1 MVFVDDRGATVNRGA
16 TWKDQEPTW
25 RYSFVGVIL
34 AVLPCLI
41 FLQVV
46 RIQIDPKL
54 MERVQKQ
61 IDISQNAQHTI
72 IPARG
77 QLYDRRGNL
86 LAGNRTVYEVG
97 VELRDVKNAQTIA
110 QTVSALLGVDYQ
122 DALVRASLEPS
133 ENAVYSV
140 LVDNVPQEEIEKLAV
155 VIDQM
160 KALYAKT
167 KGENVPSLNGLVY
180 YPHLGRIY
188 PERSLASNILGFVS
202 RERKG
207 YFGIE
212 ERFDGLLSGTTKTI
226 LVPLDPNRAEE
237 LPKVPDGA
245 SLVLTIDREIQRSME
260 QIIDRAVAGSGS
272 DSGTLVVLDPRTGE
286 VLALA
291 TTSRMD
297 LNEFWKYSQV
307 FPKDTP
313 FNRAVS
319 QAYEPGSVF
328 KVLTMATALDVG
340 SVNPE
345 TVFVDTGAIEVGG
358 TVIYNWNQGA
368 WGPQNMTGC
377 LQHSLNVCLAWVN
390 TQTGANNFY
399 RYMQSF
405 GIGHVSGID
414 LAGESSGRLKMPG
427 DNDWYAADLGTNAFG
442 QGVAATPIQ
451 MAVAISA
458 LANKGVMMAP
468 QIVSSVI
475 SEGYQHQIERRVAG
489 TPVKPETAQ
498 TLTAILARSLET
510 ESSDALITGYRVAG
524 KTGTAEIP
532 TPFGYTSNATN
543 ASFVGWGPVDSP
555 RFLVYIWLEKPTSS
569 PWGSVVAAPVFRE
582 AVEAL
587 VVFLNLPP
595 DDVRRQLNSSSLG
608 QN

>member
-1 MVFVDDRGATVNRGA
+1 VNRNAILRG
-16 TWKDQEPTW
+16 QEQTW
-25 RYSFVGVIL
+25 RYSFVGVML
-34 AVLPCLI
+34 AVLPFLI

-54 MERVQKQ
+54 LESVQQQ
-61 IDISQNAQHTI
+61 IDISKNVQRTI

-97 VELRDVKNAQTIA
+97 VELRYVKNPQTIA
-110 QTVSALLGVDYQ
+110 QMVSAILGIDYQ
-122 DALVRASLEPS
+122 DALARASLKPS
-133 ENAVYSV
+133 DNAVYSV
-140 LVDNVPQEEIEKLAV
+140 LVDNVPQEEIDKLEV
-155 VIDQM
+155 VIEQM
-160 KALYAKT
+160 NKLYAKT
-167 KGENVPSLNGLVY
+167 KGENTPSLSGLVY
-180 YPHLGRIY
+180 NPHLGRIY

-202 RERKG
+202 REMKG

-212 ERFDGLLSGTTKTI
+212 ERFDGLLSGTTKTF

-260 QIIDRAVAGSGS
+260 EIIDRAVVGSGS
-272 DSGTLVVLDPRTGE
+272 DSGTLVVIDPRTGE

-291 TTSRMD
+291 TTPRMD

-313 FNRAVS
+313 FDRAVS
-319 QAYEPGSVF
+319 QSYEPGSVF
-328 KVLTMATALDVG
+328 KVLTMATSLDVG
-340 SVNPE
+340 AVTPD
-345 TVFVDTGAIEVGG
+345 TVFVDTGSIEIGG

-390 TQTGANNFY
+390 TQTGENNFY

-405 GIGHVSGID
+405 GIGHVTGID
-414 LAGESSGRLKMPG
+414 LAGEASGRLKMPG
-427 DNDWYAADLGTNAFG
+427 DSDWYEADLGTNAFG

-458 LANKGVMMAP
+458 VANKGVMIAP

-475 SEGYQHQIERRVAG
+475 SEGYQHQIERRVIG
-489 TPVKPETAQ
+489 VPIKPETAK
-498 TLTAILARSLET
+498 TLTAMLARSLEV
-510 ESSDALITGYRVAG
+510 ESSDALVTGYRVAG

-555 RFLVYIWLEKPTSS
+555 RFLVYVWLEKPTTS

-582 AVEAL
+582 AVESL
-587 VVFLNLPP
+587 VVLLNLPP
-595 DDVRRQLNSSSLG
+595 DDVRRQLNSSSVG